1 MPPLTRQPTRQSIF
15 SWWSDSNPTGA
26 TINLHAAAKPLMRLL
41 YHRQAM
47 SFVKRNHDK
56 LLSSEMIDIYASYIG
71 WKYVSPSTKAMIM
84 KELNYQVLLWDDARP
99 RVASLGSGLIDLLV
113 SVLDENNIDIVEYAV
128 DTLSHIS
135 IDLVDA
141 RAVINAGALDFVTK
155 LLKSPRAVVRISM
168 CSLLANLGS
177 YESTAV
183 AVVCVGACIKLVA
196 LLREDD
202 VDVIESAIF
211 ALSHIANSLDGARA
225 VINAGVLDF
234 VTKLLESSSAEVR
247 GQTSRLVA
255 RLAHKST
262 MPDILAAQLCAPLV
276 ALLRDNDQ
284 YCSENAADA
293 LAQIRLWPAGA
304 RAIAN
309 ADSQAS
315 LPV

>member
-155 LLKSPRAVVRISM
+155 LVVRISM

-225 VINAGVLDF
+225 VINAGVFDF
-234 VTKLLESSSAEVR
+234 VTKLLESSSAEPHNSV
-247 GQTSRLVA
+247 
-255 RLAHKST
+255 HH
-262 MPDILAAQLCAPLV
+262 
-276 ALLRDNDQ
+276 
-284 YCSENAADA
+284 
-293 LAQIRLWPAGA
+293 LWL
-304 RAIAN
+304 
-309 ADSQAS
+309 S
-315 LPV
+315 